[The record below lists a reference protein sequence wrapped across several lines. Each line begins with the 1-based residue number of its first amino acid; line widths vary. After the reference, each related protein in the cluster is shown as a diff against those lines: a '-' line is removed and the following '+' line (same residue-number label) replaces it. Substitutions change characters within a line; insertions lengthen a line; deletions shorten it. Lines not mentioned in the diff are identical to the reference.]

1 MKHEEYTIVK
11 DKLFFNVNILP
22 SLRGELV
29 RIVLNNKAHLVVI
42 GYVLQKS
49 DEYAL
54 WINNVSGIKSDKPYT
69 QITEYKPDRIAEL
82 QVITDSYNKDIE
94 PTVNI
99 YNSELVRT
107 HSLILYHPEVFREN
121 EAYIFHKDGMN
132 LIFNVLEVFD
142 DESTLAIQIPIE
154 NYEDLCCMTFDPPK
168 EYDVEGTY
176 TLCADNIRPDV
187 EINSIIA
194 KYGKVPEFTADEN
207 GTFDFPTAIKHLLE
221 GKKVRPTT
229 WTDCGYETYLDY
241 DWDTRQVFNEKGM
254 TLDIMQFSRI
264 RDWELVD

>member
-1 MKHEEYTIVK
+1 MTHEEYTIVK
-11 DKLFFNVNILP
+11 DKLFFNVDILP

-42 GYVLQKS
+42 GCVLRKS

-54 WINNVSGIKSDKPYT
+54 WINNISGIKSDKPYT
-69 QITEYKPDRIAEL
+69 QIIEYKPDRIAEL
-82 QVITDSYNKDIE
+82 QIISNSYITDETPII
-94 PTVNI
+94 NI
-99 YNSELVRT
+99 DNSELVKT
-107 HSLILYHPEVFREN
+107 HSLILYHPEVFRKN
-121 EAYIFHKDGMN
+121 EDYIFHKDGKN
-132 LIFNVLEVFD
+132 LVFNVLEVFD

-194 KYGKVPEFTADEN
+194 KYGKVPEFTTNED
-207 GTFDFPTAIKHLLE
+207 GTFDFLTAIKYLLE
-221 GKKVRPTT
+221 GKKVRPAT
-229 WTDCGYETYLDY
+229 WIGCGYKAYLDY
-241 DWDTRQVFNEKGM
+241 DKDTRQVFNERGI
-254 TLDIMQFSRI
+254 TLDIMQFSHLKE
-264 RDWELVD
+264 WEFVD